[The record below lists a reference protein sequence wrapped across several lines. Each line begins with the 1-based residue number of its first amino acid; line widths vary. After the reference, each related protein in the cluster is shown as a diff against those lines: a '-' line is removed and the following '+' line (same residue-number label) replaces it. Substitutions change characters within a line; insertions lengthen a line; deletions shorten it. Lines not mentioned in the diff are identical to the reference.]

1 MNSNNSPKTI
11 SIEPVDES
19 IIEIIKDFHFDFTIM
34 TFLEKL
40 FIELLVDTVFEPLT
54 LTDGMYDYRKL
65 EVSKDLTIN
74 NVIKANMT
82 ALIDGSANN
91 LTIRHNGSQYTITG
105 NHKILDLYM
114 SNGLI
119 EATSENQEIISQNQS
134 EIVEITFN
142 PTRERLTKAFTGLAE
157 SPLGDWKDA
166 TSDTA
171 QLYSLLSDS
180 IPHGRTYFVNKA
192 VNGVE
197 SDLRKN
203 TSITK
208 NGAEKL
214 ERVIQSNRERWISAF
229 GKPKRLWFD
238 DESFK
243 KGTMFHETLAEFVQF
258 FPDVELMDDVYSDI
272 YYDLGILEEF

>member
-19 IIEIIKDFHFDFTIM
+19 IIETIKDFHFDFTVIAY
-34 TFLEKL
+34 LEKF
-40 FIELLVDTVFEPLT
+40 FIELLVDAVFEHLT
-54 LTDGMYDYRKL
+54 LTDGIYDHSKL
-65 EVSKDLTIN
+65 KALKEPTVN
-74 NVIKANMT
+74 NVIKENINF
-82 ALIDGSANN
+82 LIDGSANN

-157 SPLGDWKDA
+157 SPLSDWKDA

-243 KGTMFHETLAEFVQF
+243 KGTMFHETLGEFVNF
-258 FPDVELMDDVYSDI
+258 FPDVELMDDVYADI
-272 YYDLGILEEF
+272 YYDLGLLEEF

>member
-11 SIEPVDES
+11 SIKPVDES
-19 IIEIIKDFHFDFTIM
+19 IIETIQIFHFDFTVM
-34 TFLEKL
+34 AYLEKL
-40 FIELLVDTVFEPLT
+40 FLELLVDTVFEHLT
-54 LTDGMYDYRKL
+54 LTDGIYDHRKL
-65 EVSKDLTIN
+65 EALKEPTVNNIIKENKDF
-74 NVIKANMT
+74 
-82 ALIDGSANN
+82 LIDGSANE
-91 LTIRHNGSQYTITG
+91 LTIIHDGTKWAIEG
-105 NHKILDLYM
+105 KPEILDFCI
-114 SNGLI
+114 NHGLI
-119 EATSENQEIISQNQS
+119 EEIHRSPKFS
-134 EIVEITFN
+134 PRGDSVITKIHFE
-142 PTRERLTKAFTGLAE
+142 PIHKRLEEALTGLVE
-157 SPLGDWKDA
+157 SPLGDCTDA

-171 QLYSLLSDS
+171 QLYRLLSNS
-180 IPHGRTYFVNKA
+180 IPNGRTYFVNKA

-243 KGTMFHETLAEFVQF
+243 KGTMFHETLGEFVNF
-258 FPDVELMDDVYSDI
+258 FPDVELMDDVYADI
-272 YYDLGILEEF
+272 YYDLGLLEEF